1 MNPDVKNH
9 EAINHAQLPS
19 SYAREEVNGSSSFAL
34 NQELSLAA
42 DLLPLVWRERRFIAK
57 VFFVG
62 FVAAAVV
69 SLLITP
75 TYESTTRIMP
85 PEKQGM
91 SGLATM
97 LAAAGDDKGGSV
109 VGSIV
114 SDAMGFKS
122 SGALYVGVLHS
133 STVQDRLIE
142 QFNLRRVYRVRYL
155 KNAEARLSNNTD
167 ISEDRK
173 SGIISITVTDVS
185 PQRAAQISAAY
196 VQTLNQLMAELNTS
210 SAHRERVFLED
221 RLKAVKQELD
231 SDSKALSDF
240 SSKNLTLDVK
250 EQGKAMMEGVATL
263 EGQLIAAESQL
274 SGLEQI
280 YTANNVRVRSLQ
292 ARVELL
298 KQKLSQ
304 LRGTSVPED
313 DANGTGADDFG
324 ISIAKLPALGV
335 TYYDLYRRTK
345 VQEIVYET
353 LTKQYELAK
362 VEEAKEL
369 PTTKVLD
376 QALVAEYKSSPKR
389 TLITLTGAMLAA
401 LLAMAYVVAS
411 LKLSRVSASHPLSL
425 FGLEVREGIGEDWR
439 FLRDHTPQPVLRA
452 ASRLWARV
460 SYNSKS
466 APSDRQDLS

>member
-9 EAINHAQLPS
+9 EMISNAQHES
-19 SYAREEVNGSSSFAL
+19 SYAREEVNGSSSFVL
-34 NQELSLAA
+34 SQEPSLAA

-57 VFFVG
+57 TFFVG
-62 FVAAAVV
+62 FIVAAVV

-97 LAAAGDDKGGSV
+97 LAAAGDDKTGSV

-133 STVQDRLIE
+133 STVQDRLIN
-142 QFNLRRVYRVRYL
+142 QFDLRKVYKVRYL
-155 KNAEARLSNNTD
+155 RDAEVRLSDNTE
-167 ISEDRK
+167 INEDRK
-173 SGIISITVTDVS
+173 SGIISITATDVS
-185 PQRAAQISAAY
+185 PQRAAQMCAGY

-250 EQGKAMMEGVATL
+250 EQGKAMLAGAATL
-263 EGQLIAAESQL
+263 EGQLIATESQL

-292 ARVELL
+292 ARVAVL

-304 LRGTSVPED
+304 LRGANTPGG
-313 DANGTGADDFG
+313 DASGTGGDDFG
-324 ISIAKLPALGV
+324 ISIAKLPALGI
-335 TYYDLYRRTK
+335 TYYDLYRQVK

-369 PTTKVLD
+369 PTIKVLD
-376 QALVAEYKSSPKR
+376 QALVPEYKSSPKR
-389 TLITLTGAMLAA
+389 ALITLIGAMLAA
-401 LLAMAYVVAS
+401 LLAMAYVMAS
-411 LKLSRVSASHPLSL
+411 VKLSRMSASHPLSL
-425 FGLEVREGIGEDWR
+425 FGLEMREGIGEDWR
-439 FLRDHTPQPVLRA
+439 FLREHTPQPVLRVA
-452 ASRLWARV
+452 ARVWARV
-460 SYNSKS
+460 SRHTSKS
-466 APSDRQDLS
+466 TPSE